1 MSLMHYIF
9 TCVQARERTLFMA
22 GLAVDITVSG
32 IVKSPQRE
40 GSGSGFG
47 PPTTIIHYSTVLIP
61 MQFVVLVLSSVPNT
75 PGDPEIPQGG
85 FH

>member
-40 GSGSGFG
+40 GSGFG

-61 MQFVVLVLSSVPNT
+61 MQFVVLVLCSVPNA
-75 PGDPEIPQGG
+75 PGG